1 MRELLEGFSK
11 QLHIALEVGANI
23 KVTKPENEVRN
34 VLIAGLG
41 GSGIGGTLAEAITYD
56 DIEVPIAI
64 TKTYSTP
71 KFVNKHTLFVACS
84 FSGNTEE
91 TLAGVEKALSVGAKV
106 VAITTGGKLEQVA
119 KEKGFD
125 LVVFEG
131 LAACPRQHLPYSLT
145 LLLLTLKAYG
155 LCKGD
160 YEGQAKKAA
169 DTIDANYDAI
179 LKEADVLA
187 GKLKDRLPIL
197 YSDVPF
203 GGLTVRAQQQINEN
217 SKQLA
222 HTNIFPE
229 MNHNELVGW
238 EKLEDILA
246 KTVVLMFRSN
256 LEHPR
261 VKVRL
266 DLCSDIF
273 AKKAAEVV
281 TLQPKG
287 DSLFEQVLYYANL
300 TDWVSFILAELN
312 GVDPF
317 PVDIIMYLKGE
328 LAKI

>member
-11 QLHIALEVGANI
+11 QLHMALEVGEHIAVTAPKHEIRNI
-23 KVTKPENEVRN
+23 I
-34 VLIAGLG
+34 IAGLG
-41 GSGIGGTLAEAITYD
+41 GSGIGGTLAEAVVYD
-56 DIEVPIAI
+56 DLKVPVTIA
-64 TKTYSTP
+64 KAYDTP

-91 TLAGVEKALSVGAKV
+91 TLAGIENALAAGAKV
-106 VAITTGGKLEQVA
+106 VGITTGGKLEQVA
-119 KEKGFD
+119 KKSGFD
-125 LVVFEG
+125 LIMFEG

-155 LCKGD
+155 LCTMD
-160 YEGQAKKAA
+160 IEGQAKSAA
-169 DTIDANYDAI
+169 GIIDANYDAV
-179 LKEADVLA
+179 LEEATTLA
-187 GKLKDRLPIL
+187 GKLKNRFPIL
-197 YSDVPF
+197 YSDSKL

-222 HTNIFPE
+222 HTNVFPE

-238 EKLEDILA
+238 EKLEGILA
-246 KTVVLMFRSN
+246 QTVVLMFRTN

-266 DLCSDIF
+266 DLCTDIF
-273 AKKAAEVV
+273 AKKAAEVI

-287 DSLFEQVLYYANL
+287 ESLFEQVLYYANL
-300 TDWVSFILAELN
+300 TDWMSFFLAEMN
-312 GVDPF
+312 EVDPF